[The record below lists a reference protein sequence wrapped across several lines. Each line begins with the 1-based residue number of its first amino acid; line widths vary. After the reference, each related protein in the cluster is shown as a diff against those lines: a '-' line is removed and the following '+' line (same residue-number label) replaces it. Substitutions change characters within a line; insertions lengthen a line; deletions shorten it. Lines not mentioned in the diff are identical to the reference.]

1 MAAVTNTAQV
11 TDRSARARLKIGLR
25 LLFILFIDVGA
36 AMSRKTHY
44 GRHNRKWAGYR
55 LGGVICITLV
65 CPHDT

>member
-11 TDRSARARLKIGLR
+11 TDRSERARLKIGLR

-44 GRHNRKWAGYR
+44 GRHNRK
-55 LGGVICITLV
+55 
-65 CPHDT
+65 